1 MVIAYQQVVICEI
14 TKSCNNNHGTLRHKT
29 SKSTNMDNITFEAM
43 PQAISE
49 LIQKVDTLQ
58 SAVVA
63 LQKHYCK
70 PQEEQMIGIDE
81 ACKILCRAKS
91 TVYALTQAHKIP
103 FYQPGKMLQF
113 KRSEL
118 MTWMESAKQESSVD
132 TKERIAEQMRCTVKH
147 KPKSNW
153 GM

>member
-1 MVIAYQQVVICEI
+1 
-14 TKSCNNNHGTLRHKT
+14 
-29 SKSTNMDNITFEAM
+29 MDNITFEAM

-58 SAVVA
+58 STVAA
-63 LQKHYCK
+63 LQEHCNK
-70 PQEEQMIGIDE
+70 PQVEPMIGIDE
-81 ACKILCRAKS
+81 ACKILGRAKS

-118 MTWMESAKQESSVD
+118 TAWIEGTKQDASSQTNES
-132 TKERIAEQMRCTVKH
+132 IAEQMRSKVRH

>member
-1 MVIAYQQVVICEI
+1 ME
-14 TKSCNNNHGTLRHKT
+14 
-29 SKSTNMDNITFEAM
+29 NITFEAM

-58 SAVVA
+58 STVAA
-63 LQKHYCK
+63 LQEQCIK
-70 PQEEQMIGIDE
+70 PQEEAMIGIDE

-118 MTWMESAKQESSVD
+118 MAWMENAKQESVVD
-132 TKERIAEQMRCTVKH
+132 TKERVAEQMHCTVRH

>member
-1 MVIAYQQVVICEI
+1 
-14 TKSCNNNHGTLRHKT
+14 
-29 SKSTNMDNITFEAM
+29 MDSITFEAR

-58 SAVVA
+58 STVAA
-63 LQKHYCK
+63 LQKHCNK
-70 PQEEQMIGIDE
+70 PQVEPMIGIDE
-81 ACKILCRAKS
+81 ACKILGRAKS

-118 MTWMESAKQESSVD
+118 MAWDRQSTRLNSS
-132 TKERIAEQMRCTVKH
+132 H
-147 KPKSNW
+147 
-153 GM
+153 

>member
-1 MVIAYQQVVICEI
+1 
-14 TKSCNNNHGTLRHKT
+14 
-29 SKSTNMDNITFEAM
+29 MDNITFEAM

-58 SAVVA
+58 STVIA
-63 LQKHYCK
+63 LQKQCNK
-70 PQEEQMIGIDE
+70 PQVEPMIGIDE

-118 MTWMESAKQESSVD
+118 MAWMESAKKESAVD
-132 TKERIAEQMRCTVKH
+132 TKELIAEQMCSTVRH
-147 KPKSNW
+147 KAKSNW

>member
-1 MVIAYQQVVICEI
+1 MQKE
-14 TKSCNNNHGTLRHKT
+14 L
-29 SKSTNMDNITFEAM
+29 TFEAM
-43 PQAISE
+43 PQAILE
-49 LIQKVDTLQ
+49 LLHKVDVLQ
-58 SAVVA
+58 SDIKE
-63 LQKHYCK
+63 LKERK
-70 PQEEQMIGIDE
+70 GPKTEEPMIGIDE
-81 ACKILCRAKS
+81 ACTILHRAKS

-118 MTWMESAKQESSVD
+118 MAWMERSRQEP
-132 TKERIAEQMRCTVKH
+132 TAQTNEQIIESIQQGVRH

>member
-1 MVIAYQQVVICEI
+1 
-14 TKSCNNNHGTLRHKT
+14 
-29 SKSTNMDNITFEAM
+29 MDNITFEAM

-58 SAVVA
+58 STVTA
-63 LQKHYCK
+63 LQKHCNK
-70 PQEEQMIGIDE
+70 PQEEPMVGIDE

-103 FYQPGKMLQF
+103 FYQPGKMLLF

-118 MTWMESAKQESSVD
+118 MAWMESAKQDSSSQ
-132 TKERIAEQMRCTVKH
+132 TKESLAEQMRSTIRH
-147 KPKSNW
+147 KPK
-153 GM
+153 

>member
-1 MVIAYQQVVICEI
+1 
-14 TKSCNNNHGTLRHKT
+14 
-29 SKSTNMDNITFEAM
+29 MDNITFEAM

-58 SAVVA
+58 STVAA
-63 LQKHYCK
+63 LQKHCSK
-70 PQEEQMIGIDE
+70 QQVEQMIGIDE
-81 ACKILCRAKS
+81 ACKILSRAKS

-118 MTWMESAKQESSVD
+118 MAWMESARQDASSQTTES
-132 TKERIAEQMRCTVKH
+132 IAEQMHSTVRH

>member
-1 MVIAYQQVVICEI
+1 
-14 TKSCNNNHGTLRHKT
+14 
-29 SKSTNMDNITFEAM
+29 M

-49 LIQKVDTLQ
+49 LIQKVDTLR
-58 SAVVA
+58 STIAA
-63 LQKHYCK
+63 LQKQCNK
-70 PQEEQMIGIDE
+70 PQEEAMIGIDE

-118 MTWMESAKQESSVD
+118 MAWMERAKQVPSIE
-132 TKERIAEQMRCTVKH
+132 TKEHIAEQMRSTIRH

-153 GM
+153 GI

>member
-1 MVIAYQQVVICEI
+1 
-14 TKSCNNNHGTLRHKT
+14 
-29 SKSTNMDNITFEAM
+29 M

-49 LIQKVDTLQ
+49 LIKKVDTLQ
-58 SAVVA
+58 STVAA
-63 LQKHYCK
+63 LQK
-70 PQEEQMIGIDE
+70 QMIGIDE
-81 ACKILCRAKS
+81 ACKILGRAKS

-118 MTWMESAKQESSVD
+118 MAWMEGAKQDASSQTTES
-132 TKERIAEQMRCTVKH
+132 IAEQMRITVRH

>member
-1 MVIAYQQVVICEI
+1 
-14 TKSCNNNHGTLRHKT
+14 
-29 SKSTNMDNITFEAM
+29 M

-49 LIQKVDTLQ
+49 LIKKVDTLQ
-58 SAVVA
+58 STVAA
-63 LQKHYCK
+63 LQKQ
-70 PQEEQMIGIDE
+70 PMIGIDE
-81 ACKILCRAKS
+81 ACKILGRAKS

-118 MTWMESAKQESSVD
+118 MAWMEGAKQDASSQTTES
-132 TKERIAEQMRCTVKH
+132 IAEQMRITVRH

>member
-1 MVIAYQQVVICEI
+1 
-14 TKSCNNNHGTLRHKT
+14 
-29 SKSTNMDNITFEAM
+29 MDNITFEAM

-58 SAVVA
+58 STVAA
-63 LQKHYCK
+63 LQKHCNK
-70 PQEEQMIGIDE
+70 PQVEPMIGIDE
-81 ACKILCRAKS
+81 ACKILGRAKS

-118 MTWMESAKQESSVD
+118 MAWMESARQDASSQTTES
-132 TKERIAEQMRCTVKH
+132 IAEQMRITVRH

>member
-1 MVIAYQQVVICEI
+1 
-14 TKSCNNNHGTLRHKT
+14 
-29 SKSTNMDNITFEAM
+29 MDNITFEAM

-58 SAVVA
+58 STVAA
-63 LQKHYCK
+63 LQKHCSK
-70 PQEEQMIGIDE
+70 QQVEKMIGIDE
-81 ACKILCRAKS
+81 ACKILGRAKS

-103 FYQPGKMLQF
+103 QPGKMLQF

-118 MTWMESAKQESSVD
+118 MAWIESARQDASSQTTES
-132 TKERIAEQMRCTVKH
+132 IAEQMRSTVRH

>member
-1 MVIAYQQVVICEI
+1 
-14 TKSCNNNHGTLRHKT
+14 
-29 SKSTNMDNITFEAM
+29 MDNITFEAM

-58 SAVVA
+58 STVAA
-63 LQKHYCK
+63 LQKHCNK
-70 PQEEQMIGIDE
+70 PQVEPMIGIDE
-81 ACKILCRAKS
+81 ACKILSRAKS

-118 MTWMESAKQESSVD
+118 MAWMRLESAASPS
-132 TKERIAEQMRCTVKH
+132 
-147 KPKSNW
+147 KSQPQSMSQLDSISW
-153 GM
+153 P

>member
-1 MVIAYQQVVICEI
+1 
-14 TKSCNNNHGTLRHKT
+14 
-29 SKSTNMDNITFEAM
+29 MDNITFEAM

-49 LIQKVDTLQ
+49 LIKKVDTLQ
-58 SAVVA
+58 STVAA
-63 LQKHYCK
+63 LQKHCNK
-70 PQEEQMIGIDE
+70 PQVEPMIGIDE
-81 ACKILCRAKS
+81 ACKILSRAKS

-118 MTWMESAKQESSVD
+118 MAGAKQDASSQTTES
-132 TKERIAEQMRCTVKH
+132 IAEQMRITVRH

>member
-1 MVIAYQQVVICEI
+1 
-14 TKSCNNNHGTLRHKT
+14 
-29 SKSTNMDNITFEAM
+29 MDNITFEAM

-58 SAVVA
+58 STVAA
-63 LQKHYCK
+63 LQKHCNK
-70 PQEEQMIGIDE
+70 PQVEPMIGIDE
-81 ACKILCRAKS
+81 ACKILGRAKS

-118 MTWMESAKQESSVD
+118 MAWMEGAKQDEA
-132 TKERIAEQMRCTVKH
+132 AEKSHDVGRRYRCNICVSH
-147 KPKSNW
+147 
-153 GM
+153 

>member
-1 MVIAYQQVVICEI
+1 
-14 TKSCNNNHGTLRHKT
+14 
-29 SKSTNMDNITFEAM
+29 MDNITFEAM

-58 SAVVA
+58 STVAA
-63 LQKHYCK
+63 LQKHCNK
-70 PQEEQMIGIDE
+70 PQEEPMIGINE
-81 ACKILCRAKS
+81 ACKILGRAKS
-91 TVYALTQAHKIP
+91 TVYALTQSHKIP

-118 MTWMESAKQESSVD
+118 MSWMEGAKQDSSSQ
-132 TKERIAEQMRCTVKH
+132 TKESIAEQMRSTLRH